1 VSRVSVQNVSYSYS
15 AGRRALSNISFDVKK
30 GELAGIVGPNGSGK
44 TTLLGCI
51 SGVLKPQK
59 GKVLV
64 YGSDSAAMSAKE
76 AAKRMALV
84 RQQNSIEYGFTV
96 GDIVLMGRNP
106 HLSRW
111 RGESGEDYRA
121 ANEALAA
128 VGITGLKHRLAGT
141 LSGGERQMMVLARA
155 LCQQAGI
162 MLLDEPVAGLDIRHQ
177 ISIMGA
183 VRRLVTERGLTA
195 VCVLH
200 DLNLALGY
208 CDSLVMLGNGLVY
221 AGGRPENVLTEEN
234 IEKVYGAKVYAVKK
248 GGRTFVLP
256 DMDKNI

>member
-1 VSRVSVQNVSYSYS
+1 MSCISVQGISYSYS
-15 AGRRALSNISFDVKK
+15 ADKQALSNVSFDVNK
-30 GELAGIVGPNGSGK
+30 GELIGIVGPNGSGK

-51 SGVLKPQK
+51 SGCLKPDK
-59 GKVLV
+59 GKVLID
-64 YGSDSAAMSAKE
+64 GSDSAAMSAKE

-84 RQQNSIEYGFTV
+84 RQQSAVEYGFTV

-106 HLSRW
+106 HLARW
-111 RGESGEDYRA
+111 SGERNEDFKA

-128 VGITGLKHRLAGT
+128 TGISELKHRLAGT

-155 LCQQAGI
+155 LCQQAGV

-177 ISIMGA
+177 ISIMGT
-183 VRRLVTERGLTA
+183 VRRLVITRGLTA

-208 CDSLVMLGNGLVY
+208 CDSIVMLESGMVY
-221 AGGRPENVLTEEN
+221 ASGLPENVLSRDN
-234 IEKVYGAKVYAVKK
+234 IEKVYGTRIHLIKQN
-248 GGRTFVLP
+248 GRTFILP
-256 DMDKNI
+256 DMS

>member
-1 VSRVSVQNVSYSYS
+1 MSCICVQDVSYAYS
-15 AGRRALSNISFDVKK
+15 AEKQALLDVCFDAKK
-30 GELAGIVGPNGSGK
+30 GELVGIVGPNGSGK

-51 SGVLKPQK
+51 SGCLKPQK

-64 YGSDSAAMSAKE
+64 DGSNSAAMSAKE

-84 RQQNSIEYGFTV
+84 RQQSAVEYGFTV

-106 HLSRW
+106 HLLRW
-111 RGESGEDYRA
+111 RGETSEDYKA

-128 VGITGLKHRLAGT
+128 AGIADLKHRLAGT

-155 LCQQAGI
+155 LCQQAHI

-177 ISIMGA
+177 ISIMGT
-183 VRRLVTERGLTA
+183 VRRLVKKRSLTA

-208 CDSLVMLGNGLVY
+208 CDRIVMLGNGMVY
-221 AGGRPENVLTEEN
+221 ASGLPEHVLTKEN
-234 IEKVYGAKVYAVKK
+234 IERVYGIKVHLVEQI
-248 GGRTFVLP
+248 GRSFVLP
-256 DMDKNI
+256 DMG